1 MVDVWLMWIVF
12 WDPGVEPEVL
22 FVAEVPK
29 WCQYFF
35 DFFDL
40 PRIDRKNPLRLTKK
54 TKVRKAWESAY
65 ECRSKVIFVVL
76 YSKNTR
82 LRGQSFTI
90 PATNGR

>member
-1 MVDVWLMWIVF
+1 MVDVDSIL
-12 WDPGVEPEVL
+12 DPGVEPGGL

-29 WCQYFF
+29 CVNTFF
-35 DFFDL
+35 DFFL

-54 TKVRKAWESAY
+54 SKGTQGMGDRAH

-76 YSKNTR
+76 CYKNTR